1 LENNQIDL
9 IFSDIQMPKITGLE
23 LIKSFLSPPVI
34 IFITAHRDFVLDG
47 FETGATDYLVK
58 PFRFDR
64 FLKAVNK
71 ARDYIDLKQKS
82 TVHLINADRI
92 FIKSE
97 GKLTKILLD
106 EILFVEAQNCNR

>member
-1 LENNQIDL
+1 
-9 IFSDIQMPKITGLE
+9 MPKITGLE
-23 LIKSFLSPPVI
+23 LIKSLVSPPVI
-34 IFITAHRDFVLDG
+34 IFITAHRDFALDG

-58 PFRFDR
+58 PVRFDR

-82 TVHLINADRI
+82 TVHLVNADRI

-97 GKLTKILLD
+97 GKLTKIL
-106 EILFVEAQNCNR
+106 